1 MVPET
6 VPAQSISS
14 FSDEVD
20 VIVVGLGMAGGC
32 AAVEAAA
39 SGARVLVLERAA
51 VAGGTTAMAG
61 GHFYLGGG
69 TEVQQATGQ
78 HDSAAEMAAYLT
90 AVSKEPVPELI
101 DAYCEGSAEHFRW
114 LEALGFEFERSYYPH
129 KAVIQ
134 PETQG
139 LMYTGNEQ
147 VWPFREQAAPAPRG
161 HKVPVPGDTGGA
173 GMVVKLLVERLGE
186 LGAEIRYETGV
197 SALVVDDDRVVG
209 ATWKHFG
216 ETGAVRAKSVVLATG
231 GFVMNREM
239 LAQHVPRL
247 ADERVFALG
256 STYDDGI
263 GIRLGQSV
271 GAATKNL
278 DQAFVTAPVYPPA
291 TLLTGLIVNRNGDR
305 FVAEDSYHARTS
317 AFALEQP
324 DSVAY
329 LVVDSRHVEMPTMP
343 LVQLIDGW
351 EEVAEMEAALG
362 IPAGRL
368 QSALDRYNANAVRG
382 EDPDFHKAATYLEPQ
397 DTGPWAAFDLS
408 LGKAFYS
415 GFTLGGLA
423 ISADGEVLRGD
434 GSTVAGLYAAGACAS
449 TIAQDAK
456 GYSSG
461 TQLGAGSFFGRR
473 AGRAAADATTQGAQ
487 DD

>member
-1 MVPET
+1 MIPET
-6 VPAQSISS
+6 VSVQSISS

-20 VIVVGLGMAGGC
+20 VLVVGLGMAGGC

-69 TEVQQATGQ
+69 TAVQEATG
-78 HDSAAEMAAYLT
+78 HNDSAAEMAAYLT

-147 VWPFREQAAPAPRG
+147 VWPFREQAVPAPRG

-186 LGAEIRYETGV
+186 LRVEIRYETGV
-197 SALVVDDDRVVG
+197 SALVVDGDRVVG

-216 ETGAVRAKSVVLATG
+216 ETGAVRAKSVVLTTG

-239 LAQHVPRL
+239 LAAHVPRL

-256 STYDDGI
+256 STYDDGS
-263 GIRLGQSV
+263 GIRMGQAV
-271 GAATKNL
+271 GAATKYL
-278 DQAFVTAPVYPPA
+278 DQAFMTAPVYPPA

-368 QSALDRYNANAVRG
+368 QSSLDRYNANAARG

-397 DTGPWAAFDLS
+397 DVGPWAVFDLS

-423 ISADGEVLRGD
+423 ISADGAVLRDD
-434 GSTVAGLYAAGACAS
+434 GSAIAGLYAAGACTS

-473 AGRAAADATTQGAQ
+473 AGHAAARAATREECR
-487 DD
+487 

>member
-1 MVPET
+1 MIPET
-6 VPAQSISS
+6 VSAHDVSS
-14 FSDEVD
+14 YSDEVD
-20 VIVVGLGMAGGC
+20 VLVVGLGMAGGC

-51 VAGGTTAMAG
+51 VGTTAMAG

-69 TEVQQATGQ
+69 TAVQQATG
-78 HDSAAEMAAYLT
+78 HADSAAEMAAYLT

-101 DAYCEGSAEHFRW
+101 SAYCEGSAEHFAW

-147 VWPFREQAAPAPRG
+147 VWPFRDRAVPAPRG

-173 GMVVKLLVERLGE
+173 GMVVKLLVERLAE

-197 SALVVDDDRVVG
+197 SALVVEDDRVVG
-209 ATWKHFG
+209 ATWKRFG
-216 ETGAVRAKSVVLATG
+216 ETGAVRAKSVVLTTG
-231 GFVMNREM
+231 GFVMNPEM
-239 LAQHVPRL
+239 LAKYVPQL
-247 ADERVFALG
+247 NDDRVFALG
-256 STYDDGI
+256 SSYDDGI
-263 GIRLGQSV
+263 GIRMGQSV
-271 GAATKNL
+271 GAATKYL
-278 DQAFVTAPVYPPA
+278 DQAFMTAPVYPPA
-291 TLLTGLIVNRNGDR
+291 KLLTGIIVNRNGDR

-329 LVVDSRHVEMPTMP
+329 LVVDSRHVEMPAMP

-351 EEVAEMEAALG
+351 EDVAEMETALG

-368 QSALDRYNANAVRG
+368 QASLDRYNAGAARG
-382 EDPDFHKAATYLEPQ
+382 EDPAFHKAATYLEPQ
-397 DTGPWAAFDLS
+397 DVGPWAAFDLS

-423 ISADGEVLRGD
+423 ISVDGEVLRDD
-434 GSTVAGLYAAGACAS
+434 GGAISGLYAAGACAS

-473 AGRAAADATTQGAQ
+473 AGRAAATAAAGAQ
-487 DD
+487 SR

>member
-1 MVPET
+1 MIPET
-6 VPAQSISS
+6 VSAQSVSS

-20 VIVVGLGMAGGC
+20 VLIVGLGMAGGC

-51 VAGGTTAMAG
+51 MAGGTTAMAG

-69 TEVQQATGQ
+69 TEVQKATGQ
-78 HDSAAEMAAYLT
+78 DDSVAEMAAYLT

-101 DAYCEGSAEHFRW
+101 SAYCEGSAEHFRW

-147 VWPFREQAAPAPRG
+147 VWPFRDRAVPAPRG

-173 GMVVKLLVERLGE
+173 GMVVKLLVERLAE

-216 ETGAVRAKSVVLATG
+216 ETGAVRAKSVVLSTG
-231 GFVMNREM
+231 GFVMNPDM
-239 LAQHVPRL
+239 LAQYVPQL
-247 ADERVFALG
+247 GDERVFALG
-256 STYDDGI
+256 SSYDDGI
-263 GIRLGQSV
+263 GIRMGQSV
-271 GAATKNL
+271 GAATKYL
-278 DQAFVTAPVYPPA
+278 DQAFMTAPVYPPA
-291 TLLTGLIVNRNGDR
+291 TLLTGIIVNRDGDR

-324 DSVAY
+324 GSVAY

-351 EEVAEMEAALG
+351 EEVAEMETALG

-368 QSALDRYNANAVRG
+368 QASLDRYNANAAHG
-382 EDPDFHKAATYLEPQ
+382 EDPDFHKATKYLEPQ
-397 DTGPWAAFDLS
+397 DVGPWAAFDLS
-408 LGKAFYS
+408 VGKAFYS

-423 ISADGEVLRGD
+423 ISADGEVLRDD
-434 GSTVAGLYAAGACAS
+434 GSVIAGLYAAGACAS

-473 AGRAAADATTQGAQ
+473 AGRAAAEAATREECR
-487 DD
+487 

>member
-1 MVPET
+1 MIPET
-6 VPAQSISS
+6 VSAQSVSP

-20 VIVVGLGMAGGC
+20 VLVVGLGMAGGC

-69 TEVQQATGQ
+69 TAVQEATGQ
-78 HDSAAEMAAYLT
+78 TDSAAEMAAYLT

-101 DAYCEGSAEHFRW
+101 STYCEGSAEHLGW

-147 VWPFREQAAPAPRG
+147 VWPFRDRAVPAPRG

-173 GMVVKLLVERLGE
+173 GMVVKLLVERLAE
-186 LGAEIRYETGV
+186 LGVEIRYETGV
-197 SALVVDDDRVVG
+197 SALVVEDDRVVG

-216 ETGAVRAKSVVLATG
+216 ETGVVRAKSVVLTTG

-239 LAQHVPRL
+239 LAQHLPQL

-256 STYDDGI
+256 SSYDDGI
-263 GIRLGQSV
+263 GIRMGQSV
-271 GAATKNL
+271 GAATKYL
-278 DQAFVTAPVYPPA
+278 DQAFMTAPVYPPA
-291 TLLTGLIVNRNGDR
+291 KLLTGLIVNRNGDR

-317 AFALEQP
+317 AFTLEQP

-329 LVVDSRHVEMPTMP
+329 LVVDSGHVEMPAMP

-351 EEVAEMEAALG
+351 EDVAEMETALG

-368 QSALDRYNANAVRG
+368 QSSLDRYNANAAVG

-397 DTGPWAAFDLS
+397 DVGPWAAFDLS

-423 ISADGEVLRGD
+423 ISADGEVLRDD
-434 GSTVAGLYAAGACAS
+434 GSAISGLYAAGACAS

-473 AGRAAADATTQGAQ
+473 AGRAAAAAASGAESR
-487 DD
+487 

>member
-1 MVPET
+1 MIPET
-6 VPAQSISS
+6 GSVQSVSS

-20 VIVVGLGMAGGC
+20 VLVVGLGMAGGC

-39 SGARVLVLERAA
+39 AGARVLVLERAA

-69 TEVQQATGQ
+69 TAVQEATGQ
-78 HDSAAEMAAYLT
+78 ADSAAEMAAYLT
-90 AVSKEPVPELI
+90 AVSKDPVPELI
-101 DAYCEGSAEHFRW
+101 NAYCEGSAEHLQW

-147 VWPFREQAAPAPRG
+147 VWPFREQAVPAPRG

-173 GMVVKLLVERLGE
+173 GMVVKLLVERLAE
-186 LGAEIRYETGV
+186 LGAEIRYETGI
-197 SALVVDDDRVVG
+197 SALVVEDDRVVG

-216 ETGAVRAKSVVLATG
+216 ETGAVRAKSVVLTTG
-231 GFVMNREM
+231 GFVMNPEM
-239 LAQHVPRL
+239 LAQYVPQL
-247 ADERVFALG
+247 GDRVMALG
-256 STYDDGI
+256 STYDDGL
-263 GIRLGQSV
+263 GIRMGQSV
-271 GAATKNL
+271 GAATKYM
-278 DQAFVTAPVYPPA
+278 DQAFMTAPVYPPA
-291 TLLTGLIVNRNGDR
+291 KLLTGLMVNRNGDR

-317 AFALEQP
+317 AFTLEQP
-324 DSVAY
+324 DSAAY
-329 LVVDSRHVEMPTMP
+329 LIVDSQHVEMPAMP
-343 LVQLIDGW
+343 LVPLIDGW
-351 EEVAEMEAALG
+351 EDVADMETALG

-368 QSALDRYNANAVRG
+368 QASLDRYNANAARG
-382 EDPDFHKAATYLEPQ
+382 VDPDFHKAEKYLEPQ
-397 DTGPWAAFDLS
+397 VTGPWAAFDLS

-415 GFTLGGLA
+415 GFTLGGLD
-423 ISADGEVLRGD
+423 ISADGEVRRDD
-434 GSTVAGLYAAGACAS
+434 GSVVAGLYAAGACAS
-449 TIAQDAK
+449 TLAQDAK

-473 AGRAAADATTQGAQ
+473 AGRAAAAAATG
-487 DD
+487 

>member
-1 MVPET
+1 MIPET
-6 VPAQSISS
+6 VAAQSVSS
-14 FSDEVD
+14 YSDEVD
-20 VIVVGLGMAGGC
+20 VLVVGLGMAGGC

-69 TEVQQATGQ
+69 TAVQEATGQ
-78 HDSAAEMAAYLT
+78 ADSAAEMAAYLT

-101 DAYCEGSAEHFRW
+101 NAYCVGSAEHLRW

-147 VWPFREQAAPAPRG
+147 VWPFREQAVPAPRG

-173 GMVVKLLVERLGE
+173 GMVVKLLVERLAE

-197 SALVVDDDRVVG
+197 CALVVEDDRIVG

-216 ETGAVRAKSVVLATG
+216 ETGAVRAKSVVLTTG
-231 GFVMNREM
+231 GFVMNPEM
-239 LAQHVPRL
+239 LAQHVPQL
-247 ADERVFALG
+247 NDERVFALG
-256 STYDDGI
+256 SSYDDGI
-263 GIRLGQSV
+263 GIRMGQSV
-271 GAATKNL
+271 GAATKYL
-278 DQAFVTAPVYPPA
+278 DQAFMTAPAYPPA
-291 TLLTGLIVNRNGDR
+291 KLLTGLIVNRRGDR

-317 AFALEQP
+317 AFVLEQP
-324 DSVAY
+324 DSAAY
-329 LVVDSRHVEMPTMP
+329 LIVDSQHVEMPVMP

-351 EEVAEMEAALG
+351 EDVAEMESALG
-362 IPAGRL
+362 IAAGRL
-368 QSALDRYNANAVRG
+368 QASLDRYNANAARS
-382 EDPDFHKAATYLEPQ
+382 EDPDFHKAEKYLEPQ

-423 ISADGEVLRGD
+423 ISVDGEVLRDD
-434 GSTVAGLYAAGACAS
+434 GSVIAGLYAAGACAS
-449 TIAQDAK
+449 TLAQDAK

-473 AGRAAADATTQGAQ
+473 AGRAAASAATGG
-487 DD
+487 

>member
-1 MVPET
+1 MIPET
-6 VPAQSISS
+6 VSAQGVSS

-20 VIVVGLGMAGGC
+20 VLVVGLGMAGGC
-32 AAVEAAA
+32 AAAEAAA

-69 TEVQQATGQ
+69 TAVQEATGQ
-78 HDSAAEMAAYLT
+78 TDSAAEMAAYLT

-101 DAYCEGSAEHFRW
+101 SAYCEGSAEHFAW

-147 VWPFREQAAPAPRG
+147 VWPFRDRAVPAPRG

-173 GMVVKLLVERLGE
+173 GMVVKLLVERLAE

-197 SALVVDDDRVVG
+197 SALVMEDDRVVG
-209 ATWKHFG
+209 ATWKQFG
-216 ETGAVRAKSVVLATG
+216 ETGAVRAKSVVLTTG
-231 GFVMNREM
+231 GFVMNPEM
-239 LAQHVPRL
+239 LAQYVPQL
-247 ADERVFALG
+247 GDRVMALG

-263 GIRLGQSV
+263 GIRMGQSV
-271 GAATKNL
+271 GAATKYM
-278 DQAFVTAPVYPPA
+278 DQAFMTAPVYPPA
-291 TLLTGLIVNRNGDR
+291 KLLTGLIVNRNGDR

-351 EEVAEMEAALG
+351 EDVAEMETALG

-368 QSALDRYNANAVRG
+368 QSSLDRYNASAAVG

-397 DTGPWAAFDLS
+397 DVGPWAAFDLS

-423 ISADGEVLRGD
+423 ISVDGEVLRDD
-434 GSTVAGLYAAGACAS
+434 GSAVSGLYAAGACAS

-473 AGRAAADATTQGAQ
+473 AGRAAAAAAGA
-487 DD
+487 